1 MVKVRFTFCAEP
13 SLTNAATTVTH
24 VISIQRLDEESI
36 YTFPPELR
44 SLTLHDKLMLLP
56 VAKAA
61 KKDLAPRWTRRSF
74 KCILDADLEKLYF
87 DECDNPIFNGI
98 LLNELDQ
105 EDIRSQHSQ
114 PAADAPSSAPLKS
127 LASIVKDAVVPKFG
141 NKTYSSNAGAWLDI
155 FESECRR
162 LLIDEDRYWEAVRL
176 FLEESA
182 EKWYNT
188 TRLSSTT
195 TTWNFWRQSF
205 LENFGTQSLA
215 AARSAFY
222 FKYTSGSL
230 SDYAQHK
237 LNLLATYNPKMH
249 ELDRI
254 TQLALGLPR
263 HLQDRINLAET
274 TTLGKMLSTINCL
287 DSTRPPQSSSTNAL
301 NPAKP
306 APFSSPRS
314 QHPCPYCKRK
324 GYERY
329 HFEKDCLAKVRDAR
343 YTRNSANPGNN
354 NPNYSNVNK
363 AIHSFDLESLQ
374 QEIETVQKNA

>member
-1 MVKVRFTFCAEP
+1 MVKVKFTFCAEP
-13 SLTNAATTVTH
+13 SLANAATTVTH
-24 VISIQRLDEESI
+24 VISIQRLDESSVYI
-36 YTFPPELR
+36 FPPELR
-44 SLTLHDKLMLLP
+44 SLHLHEKLMLLP
-56 VAKAA
+56 VARAA

-74 KCILDADLEKLYF
+74 KCILDDDLAKLYF
-87 DECDNPIFNGI
+87 DEFENPIFNGI
-98 LLNELDQ
+98 LLNERGQ
-105 EDIRSQHSQ
+105 EDSQ
-114 PAADAPSSAPLKS
+114 PHHSPTAACVTSPAPLKS

-141 NKTYSSNAGAWLDI
+141 SKTYLSNAGAWLDI
-155 FESECRR
+155 FESECQR
-162 LLIDEDRYWEAVRL
+162 LLIDENRYWEAVRL

-188 TRLSSTT
+188 TRLSSSSTA
-195 TTWNFWRQSF
+195 WNFWRQSF
-205 LENFGTQSLA
+205 LENFGTHSLG

-237 LNLLATYNPKMH
+237 LYLLASYNPKMH

-274 TTLGKMLSTINCL
+274 TTLGKMLSTINSL
-287 DSTRPPQSSSTNAL
+287 DSIRPPQSSSTSAL

-306 APFSSPRS
+306 ALSSSQRS
-314 QHPCPYCKRK
+314 QYPCPYCKRK

-329 HFEKDCLAKVRDAR
+329 HFEKDCLTKVRDAR
-343 YTRNSANPGNN
+343 YTNNSANPGNKS
-354 NPNYSNVNK
+354 PNYSNVNK
-363 AIHSFDLESLQ
+363 AIHSFDLEDLQ
-374 QEIETVQKNA
+374 QEIDAVQKNA